1 MILIWNLKGC
11 LDFQFPSSI
20 TQNWWVPQLSSVFGC
35 ILVFISIT
43 QFFDFW
49 VMSYRNWKHILS
61 VFSFHNSVSNGILVI
76 KLTYMGPTI
85 NEKVKSHTRHTFF
98 FFFIFLSFFLLHR
111 LIPMAIFFFFFI
123 LFSFFSSS
131 HKHMGNFIT
140 NKK

>member
-61 VFSFHNSVSNGILVI
+61 VFRLSKLSFHGILVI
-76 KLTYMGPTI
+76 KHTYMGPT
-85 NEKVKSHTRHTFF
+85 VRVTSHQCTFDTTCNGSLHQWEPNHSSIFIPPFF
-98 FFFIFLSFFLLHR
+98 FRVNYTTI
-111 LIPMAIFFFFFI
+111 FI
-123 LFSFFSSS
+123 LPPI
-131 HKHMGNFIT
+131 GA
-140 NKK
+140 